1 MAPLIIACTPIGNS
15 GDASTRLREAI
26 ESADLIAAEDSRKFQ
41 RLASDL
47 NLRYRGDLLSLFEGN
62 EASRSETL
70 IAAIEIGR
78 SVLLLTDD
86 GSPAVSDPG
95 YRLIRDCIK
104 KGLGV
109 EVLPGP
115 SAVITAL
122 LYSGMPTDAFTFD
135 GFIPRSELA
144 REAYFSRLLEERRSC
159 IAFESPRRLAS
170 TLEAAVKVLP
180 EDREVAIC
188 REMSKEYQEIFR
200 GVIGAALTWAQE
212 RENGE
217 GIKGEITLVFS
228 PAISMGQ
235 RSDEEILSAADILI
249 SQGLSVRDA
258 VSQVAREL
266 AVAKRYVYDLVIKR
280 NESEE
285 STESEE

>member
-1 MAPLIIACTPIGNS
+1 MAPLFIACTPIGNP

-70 IAAIEIGR
+70 IAAIESGR
-78 SVLLLTDD
+78 NVLLLTDA

-104 KGLGV
+104 KGLQL

-115 SAVITAL
+115 SAVITSL

-135 GFIPRSELA
+135 GFIPRSDLA

-159 IAFESPRRLAS
+159 IAFESPRRLLS

-180 EDREVAIC
+180 GDREVAIC

-200 GVIGAALTWAQE
+200 GLIGSALAWAKE
-212 RENGE
+212 RESGE

-228 PAISMGQ
+228 PASSIGQ
-235 RSDEEILSAADILI
+235 RSDEEILSVADILI

-258 VSQVAREL
+258 VSQVAKEL
-266 AVAKRYVYDLVIKR
+266 SLAKRYVYDLVIKR

-285 STESEE
+285 SEEREE

>member
-47 NLRYRGDLLSLFEGN
+47 NLRYQGDLLSLFEGN

-70 IAAIEIGR
+70 IAAIQIGR
-78 SVLLLTDD
+78 SVLLLTDA

-104 KGLGV
+104 KGLEV

-159 IAFESPRRLAS
+159 IAFESPRRLAL

-200 GVIGAALTWAQE
+200 GVIGAALAWAQE

>member
-1 MAPLIIACTPIGNS
+1 MAPLIIACTPIGNP

-78 SVLLLTDD
+78 SVLLLTDA

-104 KGLGV
+104 KGLEV

-200 GVIGAALTWAQE
+200 GVIGAALAWAQE

-258 VSQVAREL
+258 VTQVAREL